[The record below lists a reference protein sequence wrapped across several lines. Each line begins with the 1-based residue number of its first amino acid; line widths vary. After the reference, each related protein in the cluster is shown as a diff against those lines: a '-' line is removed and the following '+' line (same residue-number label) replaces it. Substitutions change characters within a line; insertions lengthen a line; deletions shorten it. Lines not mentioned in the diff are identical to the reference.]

1 MIRSIFCFIGGRGA
15 KLSPGGV
22 SVTDPLGWV
31 RSLLFNYSQN
41 HCLATSQNTICHFP
55 LILKAFQTFI
65 SFMYAFF
72 LCIFC
77 TTILK
82 IYINFIIFLLFYVVS
97 LDLFKASVLLCWV
110 LHNLRSSL
118 DHSVTCL
125 CYKDHRDISPS
136 GILQKIH

>member
-31 RSLLFNYSQN
+31 RPLLFNYSQN
-41 HCLATSQNTICHFP
+41 HCLATSQDTMCHFS
-55 LILKAFQTFI
+55 LILKGFQAFM
-65 SFMYAFF
+65 SFMYTFF
-72 LCIFC
+72 LCTFC

-97 LDLFKASVLLCWV
+97 LDLFETSVLLCWI
-110 LHNLRSSL
+110 LHDLRSSL
-118 DHSVTCL
+118 DHSVAGF
-125 CYKDHRDISPS
+125 CYKYHGDISTS